1 VSATQVNGQGGYAVT
16 IQVVDSATPTPNTAS
31 TTLNFGVYSDA
42 SYGGCQMFPADS
54 IYNQRADSLPV
65 DANPSHQIPSSLLTS
80 PIHPDFGHGFYPG
93 PGGIPFMRVP
103 SNGPTTNIFLTNVGQ
118 IDQSGPYFWPFPPY
132 PIPVIEGTSFGP
144 AGGDHH
150 TLILESST
158 VSINGP
164 QSGPCT
170 LYETYSSSAV
180 PTMYNSGTSTWTE
193 SAGIHYV
200 LNRDEIALSAATLD
214 AGAQDSPGIPMV
226 PLLIRY
232 NEVPLGVQHP
242 LRITMPSPTNW
253 FVWPATGCCAGS
265 GPPQGLLYRLKA
277 SVNWQAVC
285 PVSTNPQAATVL
297 QALQQ
302 YGAYMSDHGRAG
314 FIQGVPD
321 VRWDDNDLACIKSFP
336 VSDLEV
342 VDNSA
347 LEVSAISG
355 QTMPYVVPAAL
366 PNATVGTAYSATI
379 SAVGGNPANRQWSVS
394 SGALPPGLLLAASTG
409 TIGGT
414 PSSVGSSFSFSIIAA
429 DTTSGY
435 ASQPQPFVI
444 GVLGSGVLP
453 DLTIAKT
460 HTGNFRQGDTGDTY
474 AITVSNS
481 GGAPS
486 NGTVTVTETVP
497 AGLTLVSIAGTGWT
511 CPAGGNTCT
520 RADALASGASYA
532 AITVTVNPAADAPA
546 TVTNTATVS
555 GGGEINTAN
564 DTATDPTTV
573 TSSQYR
579 ITTSSVPVAT
589 QYQSYSTTLTATGG
603 VLPYTWSVVSS
614 TGVSLPEGMSLN
626 PATGVVS
633 ATGVNGQGGYAV
645 SVQVAD
651 GGFPSPSIATAT
663 LNFGVNSDG
672 SYGGCQMFPP
682 DSIYNQRIDL
692 LPVDTTP
699 SHQIPSGYLGRPI
712 HPDFGHG
719 FYPYPGGIPFMRVPA
734 NQPTTQV
741 ILSGDGQI
749 DLAGTYAW
757 PFPAWPN
764 ALLEGTSYG
773 GDGGD
778 HHTLI
783 LQSSVNNI
791 SGPQAGACTL
801 YETYQSTPVPSMFN
815 AASGTWLEAA
825 GIHYVLTSN
834 EIAAS
839 SDTLDAGAQD
849 SPGIPMVPLLIK
861 YWEVPLGAR
870 HPLRITMPSP
880 TNGWVWPGT
889 GCCGGSGP
897 PQGLLY
903 RLKASVNWQAICPA
917 STNPQAATVL
927 QALEQYGAYMSDH
940 GSAGFIQGVPDVRW
954 DDNDLA
960 CIKNFPVSD
969 LEVVDNSAVE
979 VSAIT
984 GQTKPYVVP
993 AALPNATVGT
1003 AYSATISAVG
1013 GAPANRQWSVSSGAL
1028 PAGLLLAAST
1038 GTISGTPSSSTGSPF
1053 SFGITATD
1061 TASGYASQPQPFAI
1075 VCTDPAPVAVPNV
1088 VGQTQAAAATAI
1100 TGAGL
1105 VVGTVTTASSSTVA
1119 SGSVISE
1126 SPVAGTLVTLGSAV
1140 NLVVSTGQAPVV
1152 VSFSVLFGSQSYNVI
1167 GTTRNRLPWQ
1177 ITGIQVVFSKPITSG
1192 NLASLGGVAAASLSG
1207 LNTNTLTWTI
1217 NPIAQGSFPTKLA
1230 GTGPNALMDAQ
1241 GNPLAGGAGFAQTL
1255 KVLWA
1260 DINDD
1265 GVVNASDLALV
1276 NGARSA
1282 PYSVFAD
1289 LNGDGVVD
1297 INDIQIVRVR
1307 IGTELP

>member
-1 VSATQVNGQGGYAVT
+1 M
-16 IQVVDSATPTPNTAS
+16 TA
-31 TTLNFGVYSDA
+31 
-42 SYGGCQMFPADS
+42 
-54 IYNQRADSLPV
+54 I
-65 DANPSHQIPSSLLTS
+65 
-80 PIHPDFGHGFYPG
+80 
-93 PGGIPFMRVP
+93 
-103 SNGPTTNIFLTNVGQ
+103 
-118 IDQSGPYFWPFPPY
+118 
-132 PIPVIEGTSFGP
+132 
-144 AGGDHH
+144 
-150 TLILESST
+150 
-158 VSINGP
+158 
-164 QSGPCT
+164 
-170 LYETYSSSAV
+170 
-180 PTMYNSGTSTWTE
+180 
-193 SAGIHYV
+193 
-200 LNRDEIALSAATLD
+200 
-214 AGAQDSPGIPMV
+214 
-226 PLLIRY
+226 
-232 NEVPLGVQHP
+232 
-242 LRITMPSPTNW
+242 
-253 FVWPATGCCAGS
+253 
-265 GPPQGLLYRLKA
+265 
-277 SVNWQAVC
+277 
-285 PVSTNPQAATVL
+285 
-297 QALQQ
+297 
-302 YGAYMSDHGRAG
+302 
-314 FIQGVPD
+314 
-321 VRWDDNDLACIKSFP
+321 
-336 VSDLEV
+336 
-342 VDNSA
+342 SA
-347 LEVSAISG
+347 L
-355 QTMPYVVPAAL
+355 AL
-366 PNATVGTAYSATI
+366 
-379 SAVGGNPANRQWSVS
+379 
-394 SGALPPGLLLAASTG
+394 TG
-409 TIGGT
+409 M
-414 PSSVGSSFSFSIIAA
+414 
-429 DTTSGY
+429 TT
-435 ASQPQPFVI
+435 F
-444 GVLGSGVLP
+444 
-453 DLTIAKT
+453 
-460 HTGNFRQGDTGDTY
+460 
-474 AITVSNS
+474 
-481 GGAPS
+481 
-486 NGTVTVTETVP
+486 
-497 AGLTLVSIAGTGWT
+497 
-511 CPAGGNTCT
+511 
-520 RADALASGASYA
+520 
-532 AITVTVNPAADAPA
+532 
-546 TVTNTATVS
+546 
-555 GGGEINTAN
+555 
-564 DTATDPTTV
+564 
-573 TSSQYR
+573 
-579 ITTSSVPVAT
+579 
-589 QYQSYSTTLTATGG
+589 
-603 VLPYTWSVVSS
+603 
-614 TGVSLPEGMSLN
+614 
-626 PATGVVS
+626 
-633 ATGVNGQGGYAV
+633 
-645 SVQVAD
+645 
-651 GGFPSPSIATAT
+651 
-663 LNFGVNSDG
+663 
-672 SYGGCQMFPP
+672 
-682 DSIYNQRIDL
+682 
-692 LPVDTTP
+692 
-699 SHQIPSGYLGRPI
+699 
-712 HPDFGHG
+712 
-719 FYPYPGGIPFMRVPA
+719 
-734 NQPTTQV
+734 
-741 ILSGDGQI
+741 
-749 DLAGTYAW
+749 
-757 PFPAWPN
+757 
-764 ALLEGTSYG
+764 
-773 GDGGD
+773 
-778 HHTLI
+778 
-783 LQSSVNNI
+783 
-791 SGPQAGACTL
+791 
-801 YETYQSTPVPSMFN
+801 
-815 AASGTWLEAA
+815 
-825 GIHYVLTSN
+825 
-834 EIAAS
+834 
-839 SDTLDAGAQD
+839 AGAQD

-1013 GAPANRQWSVSSGAL
+1013 GNPANRQWSVSSGAL

-1075 VCTDPAPVAVPNV
+1075 VCTGPAPVAVPNV

-1105 VVGTVTTASSSTVA
+1105 MVGTVTTASSSTVA
-1119 SGSVISE
+1119 SGKVISE
-1126 SPVAGTLVTLGSAV
+1126 SPVAGTLATMGSAV
-1140 NLVVSTGQAPVV
+1140 NLVVSTGPAPVV